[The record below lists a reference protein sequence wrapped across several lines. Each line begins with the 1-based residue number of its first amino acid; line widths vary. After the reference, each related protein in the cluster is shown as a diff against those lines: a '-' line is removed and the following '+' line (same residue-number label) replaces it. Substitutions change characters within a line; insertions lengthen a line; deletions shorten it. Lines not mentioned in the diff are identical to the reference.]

1 METSNKFS
9 SVRIFL
15 TSNASK
21 NATIKSKLFYN
32 KEETK
37 KAVRW
42 SNVPGLG
49 RFLRAIKNSQ
59 HITVTRREGMFD
71 RILGNRRIS
80 DRSDQ

>member
-21 NATIKSKLFYN
+21 NETIKSKLFYN

-37 KAVRW
+37 KRYDGVM
-42 SNVPGLG
+42 SLCLVVSCEL
-49 RFLRAIKNSQ
+49 
-59 HITVTRREGMFD
+59 
-71 RILGNRRIS
+71 
-80 DRSDQ
+80 